1 MHTYTHTVNKENF
14 DQASSL
20 SLLFFPSNPLR
31 WKQGNIS
38 TDGFGCL
45 IFSSTRAIRSLLELK
60 KKTRERGREVTAQA
74 SASKRTDEIQTRDN
88 FLTLLLADRPANRLL
103 SLSLL
108 STPPFSRLTPR
119 WLAISRLEFLSRL
132 AGVCGN
138 PFVFKLSA
146 RLIKASF
153 FTSNLQ

>member
-38 TDGFGCL
+38 TDGCL

-103 SLSLL
+103 SLSPHSLASPL
-108 STPPFSRLTPR
+108 VDWQFRVLNFYPGSPGCAATPSFLNYPR
-119 WLAISRLEFLSRL
+119 D
-132 AGVCGN
+132 
-138 PFVFKLSA
+138 
-146 RLIKASF
+146 
-153 FTSNLQ
+153 